1 MISILVF
8 RWLNVHVKS
17 CTGFCFGISTAC
29 VSDSHSSKKGKVAGP
44 TIHLTLHQSSPGPV
58 IHAISLAL
66 HQRGGITEKD
76 LYCSTFL
83 FHLKKGILGKSTKA
97 SSVS

>member
-1 MISILVF
+1 MLVF

-17 CTGFCFGISTAC
+17 CAGFCFGISTAC
-29 VSDSHSSKKGKVAGP
+29 LSDSHNSKVPHRGKVAGP

-66 HQRGGITEKD
+66 HQRRGITEKD
-76 LYCSTFL
+76 SYCSTFL
-83 FHLKKGILGKSTKA
+83 FHLKKGILGKPTKA